1 MVYGQ
6 NSEKWKRITNKNT
19 VHASDSV
26 LQEELSK
33 KVIRFLE
40 VGISVLISARH
51 QTRYHKRKLV
61 CGLNDFDLSSLD
73 EPYTFH
79 KLLILYHESAEG

>member
-1 MVYGQ
+1 MAYGQ
-6 NSEKWKRITNKNT
+6 NSEKWKRITKKNI
-19 VHASDSV
+19 VQASESV
-26 LQEELSK
+26 EMSK
-33 KVIRFLE
+33 KVVRFLE

-73 EPYTFH
+73 ELHTIH
-79 KLLILYHESAEG
+79 SLLILSHE